1 MFRQKGKMLMIAF
14 TIALG
19 SSLATAMLNV
29 MLDVGDKVNQE
40 LKTYGAN
47 INVLPRGASL
57 LDDLYGVN
65 EGSGVSDKYLREE
78 ELGNIKTIFWAFN
91 IVDFTPY
98 LNTRVTL
105 AAIAGGSSDN
115 AITDNSNAV
124 YHTTNDNTNSAA
136 LDTVTAAP
144 VAPAG
149 PELRLVGTWFNH
161 HLELP
166 TGEALNTGMRN
177 MKNWW
182 DVSGRWISDDGKNT
196 AADTAMAGQGAARR
210 YNIREGDTITL
221 QAGDRRRD
229 FTVWGIFNS
238 GGDEDEAIYVSLS
251 SAQELAGRP
260 GLVSTVEVSALTTPD
275 NELSR
280 RAAQDPRGLSI
291 KEWETWYCTAYVSA
305 ICYQIDEVITD
316 AVSKPIRMVAESE
329 GAILEKT
336 QLLMLLITILSLAG
350 SALGISNL
358 VTAGVMERSGEIG
371 LLKALGAHNGPV
383 SLLVLTEI
391 LITAVLGGIAGY
403 FAGLGFAQIIGQSV
417 FSQSIDIKPMVIPL
431 VTVLVFLVTLAGSI
445 PAIRM
450 LLSLRPAEVLHGR

>member
-1 MFRQKGKMLMIAF
+1 MFWRMIGGVLGRQWKKMLMVAF

-29 MLDVGDKVNQE
+29 MFDVGDKINRE

-57 LDDLYGVN
+57 LDDLYGVS
-65 EGSGVSDKYLREE
+65 EGAGVSDKYLNEE

-105 AAIAGGSSDN
+105 FTPDGAAGQ
-115 AITDNSNAV
+115 
-124 YHTTNDNTNSAA
+124 
-136 LDTVTAAP
+136 
-144 VAPAG
+144 
-149 PELRLVGTWFNH
+149 ELKLVGTWFDR

-166 TGEALNTGMRN
+166 TGEALNTGIRN

-182 DVSGRWISDDGKNT
+182 DVRGRWLNGGDTASAMVGET
-196 AADTAMAGQGAARR
+196 AAARH
-210 YNIREGDTITL
+210 NINVGDTITVR
-221 QAGDRRRD
+221 AGPEQKEI
-229 FTVWGIFNS
+229 TVEGIFNA
-238 GGDEDEAIYVSLS
+238 GGEEDEAVYVPLAL
-251 SAQELAGRP
+251 AQDLTGRP
-260 GLVSTVEVSALTTPD
+260 GLVSRVEVSALTTPD

-280 RAAQDPRGLSI
+280 RAAQDPKSLSI

-316 AVSKPIRMVAESE
+316 AVSKPIRQVAESE
-329 GAILEKT
+329 GVVLEKT

-358 VTAGVMERSGEIG
+358 VTASVMERSAEIG
-371 LLKALGAHNGPV
+371 LLKAVGAHDGPV

-391 LITAVLGGIAGY
+391 LITGIIGGAGGY

-417 FSQSIDIKPMVIPL
+417 FSASIDIKPMVIPITAALVVL
-431 VTVLVFLVTLAGSI
+431 VTMAGSI
-445 PAIRM
+445 PSIRL
-450 LLSLRPAEVLHGR
+450 LLSFRPAEVLHGR

>member
-1 MFRQKGKMLMIAF
+1 MFWRMIGGILGRQWKKMLMVAF

-29 MLDVGDKVNQE
+29 MFDVGDKINRE

-57 LDDLYGVN
+57 LDDLYGVS
-65 EGSGVSDKYLREE
+65 EGAGVSDKYLNEA

-105 AAIAGGSSDN
+105 STPSAGSAGTAGS
-115 AITDNSNAV
+115 
-124 YHTTNDNTNSAA
+124 
-136 LDTVTAAP
+136 
-144 VAPAG
+144 
-149 PELRLVGTWFNH
+149 ELKLVGTWFDKY
-161 HLELP
+161 LELP
-166 TGEALNTGMRN
+166 TGEALNTGIRN

-182 DVSGRWISDDGKNT
+182 DVRGRWLNAEDTASAMVGET
-196 AADTAMAGQGAARR
+196 AAARH
-210 YNIREGDTITL
+210 NINVGDTITVR
-221 QAGDRRRD
+221 AGATQKEL
-229 FTVWGIFNS
+229 TVEGIFRAGGGAGA
-238 GGDEDEAIYVSLS
+238 GGDEDEAVYVPLAL
-251 SAQELAGRP
+251 AQDLTGRP
-260 GLVSTVEVSALTTPD
+260 GLVSRVEVSALTTPD

-280 RAAQDPRGLSI
+280 RAAQDPKSLSI

-316 AVSKPIRMVAESE
+316 AVSKPIRQVAESE
-329 GAILEKT
+329 GVVLEKT

-358 VTAGVMERSGEIG
+358 VTASVMERSAEIG
-371 LLKALGAHNGPV
+371 LLKAVGAHDGPI

-391 LITAVLGGIAGY
+391 LITGIIGGAGGY

-417 FSQSIDIKPMVIPL
+417 FSASIDIKPMVIPITAALVVL
-431 VTVLVFLVTLAGSI
+431 VTMAGSI
-445 PAIRM
+445 PSIR
-450 LLSLRPAEVLHGR
+450 LLLGLRPAEVLHGR

>member
-1 MFRQKGKMLMIAF
+1 MFWRMIAGVLGRQWKKMLMVAF

-29 MLDVGDKVNQE
+29 MFDVGDKINRE

-65 EGSGVSDKYLREE
+65 EGAGVSDKYLSEA

-91 IVDFTPY
+91 IVDFAPY
-98 LNTRVTL
+98 LNARAVLSAPSGGEAAL
-105 AAIAGGSSDN
+105 AAIREGEVKLA
-115 AITDNSNAV
+115 
-124 YHTTNDNTNSAA
+124 
-136 LDTVTAAP
+136 
-144 VAPAG
+144 
-149 PELRLVGTWFNH
+149 GTWFDR

-166 TGEALNTGMRN
+166 TGETLNTGIRN

-182 DVSGRWISDDGKNT
+182 DVQGRWLDGSDTDSAMVGKT
-196 AADTAMAGQGAARR
+196 VAAFRH
-210 YNIREGDTITL
+210 IKVGDVITVRV
-221 QAGDRRRD
+221 GEERRD
-229 FTVWGIFNS
+229 LAVAGIFDA
-238 GGDEDEAIYVSLS
+238 GGEEDEAIYVPMGL
-251 SAQELAGRP
+251 AQELTSRP
-260 GLVSTVEVSALTTPD
+260 GLVSRVEVSALTTPD

-280 RAAQDPRGLSI
+280 RAAQDPKSLSI

-305 ICYQIDEVITD
+305 ICYQIDEVISD
-316 AVSKPIRMVAESE
+316 AVSKPIRQVAESE
-329 GAILEKT
+329 GVVLEKT

-358 VTAGVMERSGEIG
+358 VTASVMERSAEIG
-371 LLKALGAHNGPV
+371 LLKAVGAPDGPI

-391 LITAVLGGIAGY
+391 LITGIVGGAAGY

-417 FSQSIDIKPMVIPL
+417 FNASIDIKPMVIPITAALVVL
-431 VTVLVFLVTLAGSI
+431 VTMAGSV
-445 PAIRM
+445 PSIRF

>member
-1 MFRQKGKMLMIAF
+1 MVRGALFRQKGKMLMIAF
-14 TIALG
+14 TVALG
-19 SSLATAMLNV
+19 ASLATAMLNV

-57 LDDLYGVN
+57 LDDLYGVS
-65 EGSGVSDKYLREE
+65 EGSGVSDKYLRES

-98 LNTRVTL
+98 LNTRVSL
-105 AAIAGGSSDN
+105 RNSRGG
-115 AITDNSNAV
+115 AEGEV
-124 YHTTNDNTNSAA
+124 
-136 LDTVTAAP
+136 
-144 VAPAG
+144 
-149 PELRLVGTWFNH
+149 RLVGTWFNQ

-166 TGEALNTGMRN
+166 TGEALDTGMRN
-177 MKNWW
+177 MKSWW
-182 DVSGRWISDDGKNT
+182 DVSGRWLTGDDEGAVMVGQLT
-196 AADTAMAGQGAARR
+196 AERYGIGLGDTLTLRAGAAA
-210 YNIREGDTITL
+210 EEFSV
-221 QAGDRRRD
+221 A
-229 FTVWGIFNS
+229 GIFNA
-238 GGDEDEAIYVSLS
+238 GGDEDEDIYTT
-251 SAQELAGRP
+251 LAGAQRIAGLP
-260 GLVSTVEVSALTTPD
+260 GLVSRVEVSALTTPD

-280 RAAQDPRGLSI
+280 RAAQDPKGLSI

-358 VTAGVMERSGEIG
+358 VTAGVMERSAEIG
-371 LLKALGAHNGPV
+371 LLKAVGAHDGPV
-383 SLLVLTEI
+383 SVLVLTEI
-391 LITAVLGGIAGY
+391 LITGIAGGAAGY
-403 FAGLGFAQIIGQSV
+403 FAGLGFARIIGQTV
-417 FSQSIDIKPMVIPL
+417 FNAAIDIKPMVIPL
-431 VTVLVFLVTLAGSI
+431 VAVLVVLVTMAGSI
-445 PAIRM
+445 PSIRL